1 MRDATA
7 RWSRSTLLFLSRQSW
22 LKDRATRVRS
32 LRRLSRRFVAGE
44 TQEEALAA
52 AKQLNARG
60 LWASFDHLNEAV
72 RDAEE
77 TREEVREYVRLLAR
91 IDEAGAQANVSLKLT
106 QCGLLLDRALALENA
121 RAVVAEARARGS
133 FVRVDM
139 EHGAV
144 TQATL
149 DLVRQLHAEHGES
162 HVGAVLQSCLRRTEA
177 DARALC
183 AERVRIRLC
192 KGAYLEG
199 PDIAFPDKRDVDACF
214 VRCMKVLLD
223 SGVYH
228 GIATHDERM
237 LEATLEHAERRHLPR
252 DAFEL
257 QMLHGIRE
265 DLQQQL
271 VDQGYRVRIYVPYG
285 RHWYPYLMRRM
296 AERPANLAFV
306 LRHLSRGRARR
317 RE

>member
-1 MRDATA
+1 MSAAATQA
-7 RWSRSTLLFLSRQSW
+7 SRAALLFLSRQPG
-22 LKDRATRVRS
+22 LKDWATRLGP
-32 LRRLSRRFVAGE
+32 LRRVASRFIAGE
-44 TQEEALAA
+44 TLEEAVDTVKALT
-52 AKQLNARG
+52 ARG
-60 LWASFDHLNEAV
+60 LLASFDHLNEAV
-72 RDAEE
+72 RDAAE
-77 TREEVREYVRLLAR
+77 TRLEVREYQRLLAR
-91 IDEAGAQANVSLKLT
+91 IDQTGVKANVSLKLT
-106 QCGLLLDRALALENA
+106 QCGLLLDAALALENA
-121 RAVVAEARARGS
+121 RAVVADASARDS
-133 FVRVDM
+133 FVRIDM
-139 EHGAV
+139 EQGAI

-149 DLVRQLHAEHGES
+149 DVVRRLHAEFGER

-199 PDIAFPDKRDVDACF
+199 PDIAFPDKRDVDASF

-237 LEATLEHAERRHLPR
+237 IDATLEHAARRHLGR

-257 QMLHGIRE
+257 QMLYGIRA
-265 DLQQQL
+265 DLQERL
-271 VDQGYRVRIYVPYG
+271 VREGYPVRVYVPYG

-306 LRHLSRGRARR
+306 LRHLVRG
-317 RE
+317 